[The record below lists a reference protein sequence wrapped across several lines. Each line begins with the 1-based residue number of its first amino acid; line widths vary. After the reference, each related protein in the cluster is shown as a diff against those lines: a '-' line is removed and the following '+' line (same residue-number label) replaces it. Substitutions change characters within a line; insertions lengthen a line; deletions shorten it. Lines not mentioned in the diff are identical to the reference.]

1 MSESPLLEQAI
12 AGAVRALANRPDLEI
27 VYGSRRPP
35 AEAPSERLTLPRLPH
50 NPKRH
55 RAYRGSADL
64 EALKLLHHDADLM
77 REHRPQQ
84 GDAAE
89 LFSAFETARYAALG
103 LRSHLGVSAN
113 LRAHWGD
120 RAESEAPP
128 SAPQMREQ
136 LGLQLW
142 MVRALSGVEL
152 TGQAAELADAQG
164 ADLAKRFGEIQP
176 QSLASLCERL
186 GDQQAFA
193 EALLDLMHRW
203 ELLEEP
209 PEEAADEDQGADP
222 QGADQD
228 GGDPSAGEAE
238 IDGEEEGE
246 QVEVSADLGAQA
258 EVDLSRMQLAEEEDE
273 PQEQHWDGQDGWLE
287 NQTDGAVHEGY
298 GVFTDEFDQIAR
310 AGELAEETELNQ
322 LRKHLDEL
330 VRPHQG
336 LIGRLANRLQR
347 LLLAQQHRSW
357 EFDLEEGI
365 LNTARLVRVV
375 TDPGAPLSFKRELES
390 PFRDTVFTLLID
402 CSGSM
407 RGRSMSMA
415 AVCADVLGSTLERC
429 GIRTEVLGFTSRHWK
444 GGDSRKRW
452 EFSGKPPAPGR
463 VSDLLHIVFKGA
475 GDNWRR
481 SRRNLGLM
489 LKEGLLKENVDGEA
503 LLWAHERLMRTR
515 CERRILM
522 VLSDGAPV
530 DDSTLNCNHS
540 GYLERHLRQ
549 VIRAINER
557 SPVEL
562 VAIGIGHDVRSY
574 YRRAVMVTSAE
585 DLGRAMADE
594 LYDLFSINRRVA

>member
-1 MSESPLLEQAI
+1 
-12 AGAVRALANRPDLEI
+12 
-27 VYGSRRPP
+27 
-35 AEAPSERLTLPRLPH
+35 
-50 NPKRH
+50 
-55 RAYRGSADL
+55 
-64 EALKLLHHDADLM
+64 M
-77 REHRPQQ
+77 RECAPRQS
-84 GDAAE
+84 DAAA

-103 LRSHLGVSAN
+103 VRSHLGISAN
-113 LRAHWGD
+113 LRAHWDD
-120 RAESEAPP
+120 RAEGDAAT

-164 ADLAKRFGEIQP
+164 SDLAERFGAVDAETLDP
-176 QSLASLCERL
+176 LRDCA
-186 GDQQAFA
+186 GDQRAFA
-193 EALLDLMHRW
+193 EALLSLMQRW
-203 ELLEEP
+203 QLLEEAD
-209 PEEAADEDQGADP
+209 EQAADEEPDADP
-222 QGADQD
+222 LGADQD
-228 GGDPSAGEAE
+228 AGDPSAGEAE
-238 IDGEEEGE
+238 SDGEEEGE
-246 QVEVSADLGAQA
+246 VVEVAADLGAQA
-258 EVDLSRMQLAEEEDE
+258 EVDLSRMKLGEEDDE

-287 NQTDGAVHEGY
+287 GQTDGAVHEGY
-298 GVFTDEFDQIAR
+298 SVFTDEFDHIAR
-310 AGELAEETELNQ
+310 AGELAEEAELGT

-390 PFRDTVFTLLID
+390 PFRDTVFTLLVD

-444 GGDSRKRW
+444 GGDSRRQW
-452 EFSGKPPAPGR
+452 EFAGKPAAPGR

-489 LKEGLLKENVDGEA
+489 LREGLLKENVDGEA
-503 LLWAHERLMRTR
+503 LAWAHERLMRTR

-549 VIRAINER
+549 VIAAIHAR

-594 LYDLFSINRRVA
+594 LYDLFSINRRAA